1 MLIFSVSHLKTSC
14 LERNSEAPKGWF
26 RVEMDGD
33 SGSEP
38 KSPLLSKSDGWRFSE
53 SRRRGRLSRRNSSN
67 SLRNEFVSRLPE
79 KIRSG
84 IDVESPSH
92 LDLSKSKGLSEGV
105 VLCVCLSL
113 LAEKPKEK
121 GGKLS
126 VTLCAFGVLS
136 LSEKNNYFF
145 SWSQMKLLLASS
157 VAVRFRRKWRKTFQ
171 YDFCL
176 FFRLIEKC
184 AVFFLFSF

>member
-1 MLIFSVSHLKTSC
+1 
-14 LERNSEAPKGWF
+14 
-26 RVEMDGD
+26 MDGD

-113 LAEKPKEK
+113 LAEKPEEK
-121 GGKLS
+121 GGKLN
-126 VTLCAFGVLS
+126 VTLCFWCSFAF
-136 LSEKNNYFF
+136 
-145 SWSQMKLLLASS
+145 
-157 VAVRFRRKWRKTFQ
+157 
-171 YDFCL
+171 
-176 FFRLIEKC
+176 
-184 AVFFLFSF
+184 